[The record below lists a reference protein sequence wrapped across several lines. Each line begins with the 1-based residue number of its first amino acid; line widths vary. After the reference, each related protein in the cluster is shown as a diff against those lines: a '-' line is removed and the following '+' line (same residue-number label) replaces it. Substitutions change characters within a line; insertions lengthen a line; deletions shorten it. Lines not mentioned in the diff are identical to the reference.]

1 MQKQH
6 FLSLNLEFR
15 LDPKWP
21 LNNDGPKVTAAKGL
35 FLMSDDTLTRLAA
48 TIAARRSANASASYT
63 KSLLDK
69 GPPACAKKLG
79 EEAVETVLAGVAES
93 DERLCAEAADLLYHL
108 LVLLESR
115 NVRLEAVLRE
125 LDSRTAQSGH
135 AEKASRG
142 QSGSAP

>member
-1 MQKQH
+1 
-6 FLSLNLEFR
+6 
-15 LDPKWP
+15 
-21 LNNDGPKVTAAKGL
+21 
-35 FLMSDDTLTRLAA
+35 MSDDTLTRLAA